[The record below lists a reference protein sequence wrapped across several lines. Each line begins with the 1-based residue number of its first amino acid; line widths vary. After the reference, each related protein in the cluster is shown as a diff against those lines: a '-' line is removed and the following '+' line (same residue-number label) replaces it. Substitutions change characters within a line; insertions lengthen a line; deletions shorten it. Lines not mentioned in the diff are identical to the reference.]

1 MPALLNIDIFVGN
14 SGVAENPDGIVFDWL
29 DNNGIALDLTGYE
42 FIFRVISGVAS
53 TGAIQSSNNV
63 SSCVCAQT
71 GIYMYTFSTPLPD
84 TEYVVNVMT
93 SNELAERG
101 SEVIIT
107 SNNTMNVYIFTSGA
121 TRANLAHS
129 FEIWR

>member
-1 MPALLNIDIFVGN
+1 
-14 SGVAENPDGIVFDWL
+14 
-29 DNNGIALDLTGYE
+29 
-42 FIFRVISGVAS
+42 
-53 TGAIQSSNNV
+53 
-63 SSCVCAQT
+63 
-71 GIYMYTFSTPLPD
+71 MYTFSTPLPD
-84 TEYVVNVMT
+84 TEYVVNIMT